1 MITNRI
7 EILVQRTKNNVCL
20 WFNLSF
26 MKPQATDYPSF
37 YAPYLAAVENKNLE
51 QLLEQQIRQFDMIF
65 SGITEEQANATYAPG
80 KWSMKEVL
88 GHILD
93 AERIFAYRAL
103 SFARGEQ
110 QAQPG
115 FDEDSYV
122 AAARFNHQSVDDLLF
137 QLMYTRKSTLL
148 LLRSLSEETLS
159 RSGTANGKQITVN
172 ALFWII
178 AGHAQH
184 HLHVLQERYLTSSGS
199 TVQV

>member
-1 MITNRI
+1 MY
-7 EILVQRTKNNVCL
+7 VCSSFL
-20 WFNLSF
+20 FF
-26 MKPQATDYPSF
+26 MKPQATDYPAF
-37 YAPYLAAVENKNLE
+37 YAPYLAAVDNDNLE
-51 QLLEQQIRQFDMIF
+51 QALEQQIRQFDMVF
-65 SGITEEQANATYAPG
+65 SGITEEQANTAYASG

-122 AAARFNHQSVDDLLF
+122 AIARFNHQSVDDLLF
-137 QLMYTRKSTLL
+137 QFMYTRKSTLL
-148 LLRSLSEETLS
+148 LLRSFSEEELS
-159 RSGTANGKQITVN
+159 RIGTANGKQITVN
-172 ALFWII
+172 ALFWIM

-184 HLHVLQERYLTSSGS
+184 HFNVLKERYLTNSGS
-199 TVQV
+199 AVQA